1 MLRYGGEDHEREP
14 RQGVIWDLILIR
26 MSEGVIMLAKSIAT
40 GSGLQ
45 VSTWCARI
53 LSLSFIRAP

>member
-1 MLRYGGEDHEREP
+1 MSVSRDRFVWG
-14 RQGVIWDLILIR
+14 LILIR
-26 MSEGVIMLAKSIAT
+26 MSEGAIMLAKSIAT

-45 VSTWCARI
+45 VSTWCART